1 MKKMLFDCW
10 GKWTLKQAAVRVGID
25 AEIYDFESVLD
36 DASNEQEAND
46 TIIRDVLNAKA
57 DIFLVEE
64 GSGHSG
70 RHITRNT
77 IKFLKK
83 RGVKTVFVEWN
94 VPYRDGNT
102 LEGIRKRYGDYPE
115 EYDLRFFSYQGA
127 VDAYNGIGL
136 PTVFVRKMYDGRIY
150 PYNALKEKD
159 KVYDV
164 AICGTAYD
172 RPKPFSRK
180 EMALEFIKR
189 KYKMALCGKG
199 WDVKGEGYI
208 SGDRKLRK
216 YTMGKLPQ
224 RMLPPIYSKSRINI
238 GTLLVDYEGYLG
250 ARPFEVMGSGN
261 FFMLGNAHE
270 SVKEIFEDGKEI
282 VYFDNL
288 EDLYEKMTFYMERP
302 ELREKIAGAAR
313 GKVNRDFTFNKTCQE
328 MMKHMEQWL

>member
-10 GKWTLKQAAVRVGID
+10 GKWALKETAIRLGID
-25 AEIYDFESVLD
+25 AEIYDFESALD
-36 DASNEQEAND
+36 DASNEEEAND
-46 TIIRDVLNAKA
+46 TIIRDVLSAKA
-57 DIFLVEE
+57 DILLVEE
-64 GSGHSG
+64 GAGHSG

-77 IKFLKK
+77 IRFLKK

-127 VDAYNGIGL
+127 VDIYNQIHL

-150 PYNALKEKD
+150 PYNSLKESEKI
-159 KVYDV
+159 YDV
-164 AICGTAYD
+164 AMCGTSYD
-172 RPKPFSRK
+172 RPKQFSRK
-180 EMALEFIKR
+180 EMALEFIRK
-189 KYKMALCGKG
+189 KYKLALCGKG
-199 WDVKGEGYI
+199 WDVKGVGYI

-224 RMLPPIYSKSRINI
+224 RMLPPIYSKSKINI

-261 FFMLGNAHE
+261 FFMLGNVHDGIR
-270 SVKEIFEDGKEI
+270 KIFEDGKEI

-288 EDLYEKMTFYMERP
+288 DDLYEKIEFYMKRP
-302 ELREKIAGAAR
+302 ELRAEIAKAAR
-313 GKVNRDFTFNKTCQE
+313 SKVMQEFTFDKSCETI
-328 MMKHMEQWL
+328 MRHVMELS